1 MKSWLF
7 LVSSEP
13 SASEG
18 DSSVFDSTFH
28 KQYPDGLAA
37 DTSCERETAD
47 TSIESVI
54 DNHMQQSICS
64 DESTLFPSPTRL
76 NNQLHDKIPFSQD
89 CYSSTENQP
98 KTQ

>member
-7 LVSSEP
+7 VVSSEP

-18 DSSVFDSTFH
+18 DSSVFESTLH
-28 KQYPDGLAA
+28 KQTSDGLAA

-54 DNHMQQSICS
+54 DNHMQQSVRS

-89 CYSSTENQP
+89 CYSSSENQP
-98 KTQ
+98 KPQ